1 MENTPRIFR
10 HFDKKMA
17 FLWQGPSGQFAKM
30 KILKSE
36 LGGLPNLVSANTQ
49 NQARREPLA
58 IKLKTEYFSFGP
70 AGEDKN

>member
-1 MENTPRIFR
+1 
-10 HFDKKMA
+10 
-17 FLWQGPSGQFAKM
+17 M